1 MRRFSLYCICFILC
15 SQLFACSVF
24 NDLFQT
30 NEPSTPQT
38 SATSHAQAT
47 TPTTGKPQKI
57 FVLLPLQGKYGDSG
71 QAVRNGFMA
80 AFYANKSNK
89 GTPPTIK
96 VLDTTNQNINTIY
109 QQALSQGADL
119 IVGPLDKD
127 QVQTLIKGTRLTVPT
142 LALNDVTDKNVPNLF
157 QFGLSQLDEADQ
169 VAQRALHDGH
179 RRALII
185 APAGNWGAGIV
196 ARFKSR
202 WQTEGGVV
210 VDQLYYQQSA
220 QLSEKIRQVLHV
232 APQVG
237 KKPAPG
243 LVRRRQDIDMI
254 FLLAEPARAREIAP
268 LLKFYYA
275 GNLPTYATSSIY
287 SGITNATQD
296 GDLDNIRFADMP
308 WVLGGLPNNLTLL
321 QQNVADL
328 WKTSYT
334 RNPKLY
340 ALGADAFELS
350 LHLNQINQNPIQG
363 LPGATGTLY
372 LRDNQKIYRELP
384 WAKMREGNPSVL
396 R

>member
-1 MRRFSLYCICFILC
+1 MRRLSLYCICFILC

-30 NEPSTPQT
+30 NDASPVKTSST
-38 SATSHAQAT
+38 SNVQAT
-47 TPTTGKPQKI
+47 TPTTGKPKKI
-57 FVLLPLQGKYGDSG
+57 FVLLPLQGQYGDSG
-71 QAVRNGFMA
+71 QAIRNGFMG
-80 AFYANKSNK
+80 AFYANKSHK
-89 GTPPTIK
+89 GTPPAIK
-96 VLDTTNQNINTIY
+96 VIDTSNQNINAAY

-127 QVQTLIKGTRLTVPT
+127 QVQTLIKGTSLTVPT
-142 LALNDVTDKNVPNLF
+142 LALNAVTDKNIPNLF

-169 VAQRALHDGH
+169 VAQRAFRDGH
-179 RRALII
+179 RRALVI
-185 APAGNWGAGIV
+185 APAGNWGAGIA

-210 VDQLYYQQSA
+210 VDQLNYQQSA

-232 APQVG
+232 SPPVG
-237 KKPAPG
+237 KKSAPV

-275 GNLPTYATSSIY
+275 GNLPVYATSSIY
-287 SGITNATQD
+287 SGTKNTTQD
-296 GDLDNIRFADMP
+296 SDLDNIQFADMP
-308 WVLGGLPNNLTLL
+308 WVLGGLPNDLASL
-321 QQNVADL
+321 QQNVSDL
-328 WKTSYT
+328 WKTSYS

-340 ALGADAFELS
+340 ALGADAFALS
-350 LHLNQINQNPIQG
+350 LHLNQIDQNPIQG
-363 LPGATGTLY
+363 IRGATGTLY

-384 WAKMREGNPSVL
+384 WAKMREGNPSLL